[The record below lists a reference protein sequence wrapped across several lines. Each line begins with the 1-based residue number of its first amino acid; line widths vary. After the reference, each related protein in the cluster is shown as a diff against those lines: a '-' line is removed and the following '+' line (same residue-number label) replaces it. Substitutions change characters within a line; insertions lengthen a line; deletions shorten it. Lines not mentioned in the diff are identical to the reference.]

1 MWTDITS
8 EQHAR
13 EGLRLP
19 SDLTDAEWAVL
30 EPLLPARSGRG
41 RPPRWSYREI
51 VEALLYLLRGGL
63 PWRMLPPGLFAPMTT
78 VQHYFYRWR
87 DSGLWVSINHALVML
102 ARQAMGRDASPTAG
116 VIDSQSV
123 KTTESGGPRGFD
135 AAKKINGRKRHIVT
149 DTQGFLVGAVVHTA
163 DVQDRDGAPTVL
175 AAIRHRFPWL
185 RHLFADGG
193 YAGEKLEAALA
204 GNGIWA
210 LEIVRRSD
218 KAEGFQLLPRRWV
231 VERTFAW
238 LGRNRRLAKDFE
250 RTIESATAWLL
261 LASVQLMTRRV
272 AAIPSKARS
281 L

>member
-1 MWTDITS
+1 MWTDITR

-30 EPLLPARSGRG
+30 QPLLPARSGRG

-102 ARQAMGRDASPTAG
+102 ARQAMGREASPTAG

-204 GNGIWA
+204 GNGNWS

-218 KAEGFQLLPRRWV
+218 RAEGFQLLPRRWV

-272 AAIPSKARS
+272 AAISSKARK